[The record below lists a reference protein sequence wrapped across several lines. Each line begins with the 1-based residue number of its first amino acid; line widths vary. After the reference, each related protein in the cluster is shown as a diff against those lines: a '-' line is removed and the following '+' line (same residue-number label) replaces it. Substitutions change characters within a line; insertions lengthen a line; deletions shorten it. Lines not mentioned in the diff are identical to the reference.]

1 LLYGVVMAVI
11 GMCARVLLP
20 DLEDPNT
27 AFTAIINLTLPDGI
41 RGLVIAASI
50 ASMMSTAS
58 ATMLAAST
66 TFTEDLL
73 PRLRGGKASGLG
85 VNRLCTALVGAVMLG
100 LSLLENDLIDALLIA
115 YNLLVGGM
123 LVPLVG
129 AVYWAR
135 ATTAGAIASMGLG
148 CVAVIILMIRD
159 GAGANTPLY
168 YGLAVSLAAFVI
180 VSLLTRPRD
189 DTPAG
194 GVLHTEPAP
203 QAGAMH

>member
-1 LLYGVVMAVI
+1 
-11 GMCARVLLP
+11 
-20 DLEDPNT
+20 
-27 AFTAIINLTLPDGI
+27 
-41 RGLVIAASI
+41 
-50 ASMMSTAS
+50 
-58 ATMLAAST
+58 
-66 TFTEDLL
+66 
-73 PRLRGGKASGLG
+73 

-159 GAGANTPLY
+159 GAGANTPLF
-168 YGLAVSLAAFVI
+168 YGLAVSLAAFVL